1 MDFVDRHWCM
11 HGLLVNAAGH
21 PCAVG
26 PVVVKIPNTRC
37 RTRWMLVHDSNWIGF
52 ISNVSVLRN
61 NMELVKRSFVEAG
74 QKSFPDARTSPR
86 SELVRPSV
94 PAIEISND
102 RNFARS
108 FCHWRFQWLGRTGA
122 QAHSAG
128 KFWHLGRIFAR
139 PRQSYAL
146 QVPYYFAERTHWR

>member
-26 PVVVKIPNTRC
+26 PVVVQIPNDRC

-102 RNFARS
+102 RNFARIGS
-108 FCHWRFQWLGRTGA
+108 
-122 QAHSAG
+122 AHA
-128 KFWHLGRIFAR
+128 KAC
-139 PRQSYAL
+139 AL
-146 QVPYYFAERTHWR
+146 LPIDSHDMCAELFVNAVMAALVEEVEVVIAE